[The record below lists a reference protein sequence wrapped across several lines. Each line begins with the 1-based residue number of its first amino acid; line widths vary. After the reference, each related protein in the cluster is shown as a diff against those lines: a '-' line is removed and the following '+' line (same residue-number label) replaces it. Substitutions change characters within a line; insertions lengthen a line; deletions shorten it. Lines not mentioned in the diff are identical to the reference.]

1 MKHCGTLDRQ
11 ASSWAEH
18 IRLLFLS
25 LSHFLLAA
33 HVLRCLIA
41 CMRSAWDSILQ
52 VFAPKPEVAQEQ
64 GHNSIYHADLKP
76 EAVDQLTI
84 DMRKRQIEIYLYIYI
99 LYWYMFK
106 YIFIYYWYI
115 YIYMFINIYCI
126 NLYIYIVYIY
136 IYIYRYVY

>member
-1 MKHCGTLDRQ
+1 MFL
-11 ASSWAEH
+11 S
-18 IRLLFLS
+18 LS

-33 HVLRCLIA
+33 HVLRCFIA

-52 VFAPKPEVAQEQ
+52 VFASKPEVAQEQ

-115 YIYMFINIYCI
+115 YIYCI
-126 NLYIYIVYIY
+126 YIYISIDMCINIETDIY
-136 IYIYRYVY
+136 IYIYTYMCVHITKYIFSNLCVY